1 MARAPLLSSDY
12 TRQSLAGIGSLVLTV
27 TVLFPSQVEAVR
39 NAQARH
45 GDDGWA
51 GAYISSELPILYLVF
66 WVAFSGIYCFYT
78 HIVFNDLDS
87 HTLHEVCG
95 HQYRAPAR
103 WWHSIVGSTSAE
115 SWTISAASVASALT
129 ILIAT
134 TGQLRGSFYMI
145 ILGFCAV
152 AGSWAIMAYSF
163 ALRYARIRASGQR
176 MDVPVEDPPLFTDFL
191 THSILV
197 STMTGGYARLHTRE
211 AWTAQRSH
219 TLLAFAF
226 NTVIV
231 AMSVTLLFGGFAA

>member
-1 MARAPLLSSDY
+1 MTRAPLLSSDY
-12 TRQSLAGIGSLVLTV
+12 TRQSLAGVGSLVLTA
-27 TVLFPSQVEAVR
+27 TVLLPSQVEAVR
-39 NAQARH
+39 HAQAVH
-45 GDDGWA
+45 GDAGWV
-51 GAYISSELPILYLVF
+51 GAYVGAEFPLLYLVF

-78 HIVFNDLDS
+78 HVVFTGLDS
-87 HTLHEVCG
+87 PELHEICG
-95 HQYRAPAR
+95 RQYRAPAR

-134 TGQLRGSFYMI
+134 TGQLRGSIFMI
-145 ILGFCAV
+145 MLGFCAV

-176 MDVPVEDPPLFTDFL
+176 MDVPVENAPVFADFL
-191 THSILV
+191 THSVLA
-197 STMTGGYARLHTRE
+197 STMTGGHARLHTRE

-231 AMSVTLLFGGFAA
+231 AMSVTLLFGRFAV